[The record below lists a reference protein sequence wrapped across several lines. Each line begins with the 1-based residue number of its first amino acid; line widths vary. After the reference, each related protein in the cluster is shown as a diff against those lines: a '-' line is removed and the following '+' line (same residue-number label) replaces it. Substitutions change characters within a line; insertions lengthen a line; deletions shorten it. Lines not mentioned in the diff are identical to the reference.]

1 MGLNAPSTVSEVG
14 KETANLEVRLELR
27 GIYYT
32 LSQIHLAQPCH
43 QKLYKCKWESK
54 AHKWVGGHGYCSG
67 I

>member
-43 QKLYKCKWESK
+43 QKLYKSDSLNSAANGKT
-54 AHKWVGGHGYCSG
+54 VLTNGLV
-67 I
+67 